1 MNAVIVTRP
10 IGHQMADLAAEKQG
24 LSWRNQAMQAFFD
37 YACMNEFFTTEDVR
51 GFHPEIENNGDLRA
65 WGAIAQWAK
74 KGGLV
79 EFAGY
84 VPVASSRGGAKTLWR
99 SLIFKGGL

>member
-1 MNAVIVTRP
+1 MNAVFATRP

-24 LSWRNQAMQAFFD
+24 LDWRIQAMQAFFD
-37 YACMNEFFTTEDVR
+37 YACTHEFFTTEDVR
-51 GFHPEIENNGDLRA
+51 STHTEIENNGDLRA

-74 KGGLV
+74 KSGLV

-84 VPVASSRGGAKTLWR
+84 VPVASSRGGAKALWR
-99 SLIFKGGL
+99 SLIFKGAQ